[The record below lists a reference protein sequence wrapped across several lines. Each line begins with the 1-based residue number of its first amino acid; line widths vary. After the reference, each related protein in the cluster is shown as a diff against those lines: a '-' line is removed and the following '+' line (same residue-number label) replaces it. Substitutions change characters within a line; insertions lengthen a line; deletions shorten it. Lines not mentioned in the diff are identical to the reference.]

1 MSAAKGSNALIQQL
15 LKAEEEAEA
24 IVKRAKENRV
34 KRLNEAI
41 SAAEKDLKLF
51 SESEEKRLMEEYMKE
66 SERDDPHLDELENK
80 TKNHIKEI
88 DEKVRLHKDKLVS
101 QLVAA
106 TIDIDVSIP
115 DTFKYHIRSHA
126 N

>member
-1 MSAAKGSNALIQQL
+1 M
-15 LKAEEEAEA
+15 
-24 IVKRAKENRV
+24 

-51 SESEEKRLMEEYMKE
+51 SESEEKRLMEEYMKVCVPTTLNYTVHITQE